1 MAYKIGKITTH
12 DGVDKVDKDSL
23 NRLDRVEEVEICESN
38 LFDCEYM
45 LFKPNNDSARPSYEG
60 FTTSGIL
67 RIVNGDN
74 MKVIITENSIYVL
87 YEVEENVA

>member
-1 MAYKIGKITTH
+1 MYRIGKITTH
-12 DGVDKVDKDSL
+12 DGMDKVDKDSL
-23 NRLDRVEEVEICESN
+23 NRLGRIGEVEICKSN

-45 LFKPNNDSARPSYEG
+45 LFRPNNDLVRLSYEG

-74 MKVIITENSIYVL
+74 MKVIVTENSVYVL
-87 YEVEENVA
+87 YEVKENDA

>member
-1 MAYKIGKITTH
+1 MYRIGKITTH
-12 DGVDKVDKDSL
+12 DGADKVDKDSL
-23 NRLDRVEEVEICESN
+23 NRLGRIGEVEICESN

-45 LFKPNNDSARPSYEG
+45 LFRPQNDPTRPPYTG

-67 RIVNGDN
+67 GIVSGDS
-74 MKVIITENSIYVL
+74 MQVIVTENSVYVL

>member
-12 DGVDKVDKDSL
+12 DGMDKVDKDSL
-23 NRLDRVEEVEICESN
+23 NRLGRVGEVEVCESN
-38 LFDCEYM
+38 LFDYM
-45 LFKPNNDSARPSYEG
+45 LFRPNNDPVRPSYEG

-74 MKVIITENSIYVL
+74 MKVIITENSVYVL
-87 YEVEENVA
+87 YEVQENDT

>member
-1 MAYKIGKITTH
+1 MLYKIGKITTH
-12 DGVDKVDKDSL
+12 DGVDKVD
-23 NRLDRVEEVEICESN
+23 
-38 LFDCEYM
+38 
-45 LFKPNNDSARPSYEG
+45 NDPARSSYEG

-74 MKVIITENSIYVL
+74 MKVIVTENSVYVL

>member
-1 MAYKIGKITTH
+1 MAYRIGKIATH

-23 NRLDRVEEVEICESN
+23 NRLGRVGQVEICESN

-45 LFKPNNDSARPSYEG
+45 LFKPNNDPVRPSYEG

-74 MKVIITENSIYVL
+74 MKVIITENSVYVL
-87 YEVEENVA
+87 YEVQENDT